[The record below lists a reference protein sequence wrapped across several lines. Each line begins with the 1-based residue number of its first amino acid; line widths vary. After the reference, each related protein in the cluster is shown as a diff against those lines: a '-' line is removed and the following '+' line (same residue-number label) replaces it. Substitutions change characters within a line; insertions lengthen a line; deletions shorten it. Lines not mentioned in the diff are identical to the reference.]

1 MCGIALK
8 AHHFLQ
14 EMAAKSDVLFGVALC
29 HYNALLSECKMCV
42 CKKTLD
48 FFHKTC
54 YNNHAVFE
62 NDFYI
67 F

>member
-1 MCGIALK
+1 MPAE
-8 AHHFLQ
+8 FLSNLP
-14 EMAAKSDVLFGVALC
+14 KNLTTHLTHKLYSVFP
-29 HYNALLSECKMCV
+29 KMYV

-54 YNNHAVFE
+54 YNNYAVFE

>member
-1 MCGIALK
+1 MC
-8 AHHFLQ
+8 FF
-14 EMAAKSDVLFGVALC
+14 VLPYVN
-29 HYNALLSECKMCV
+29 YNSLLSECKMCV

>member
-1 MCGIALK
+1 M
-8 AHHFLQ
+8 Q

-29 HYNALLSECKMCV
+29 RYNALLLECKMCV

-54 YNNHAVFE
+54 YNNYAVFE